1 MARLI
6 ILMFG
11 LSLLVHGQDLRE
23 ALLRCGRIADDL
35 ERLAAF
41 DQVARESA
49 EGKVQVSE
57 QEENSQPVGLVREVP
72 PPVQQPPAAPVP
84 VRQAPAKPAGPF
96 GIEMNNVLPGKG
108 KWKTTSRRSP
118 MDDRNTYFAYLYSEE
133 RVDDGAEGYW
143 PALNVRHGEGKLEVY
158 ITYGETLPAGRARL
172 TLRLGKAAPFDAD
185 WLTSTDFKAAFHPG
199 DPRPFLGALCRESKL
214 VVRVIPYGANART
227 VTFDVRGLSSVL
239 YSMSLAVENER

>member
-1 MARLI
+1 MERMIVL
-6 ILMFG
+6 LFG

-23 ALLRCGRIADDL
+23 ALLRCGRIPDDL

-49 EGKVQVSE
+49 EGKVQVPE
-57 QEENSQPVGLVREVP
+57 QEENSQPVGLVREGP

-84 VRQAPAKPAGPF
+84 QAQARTAGPF

-108 KWKTTSRRSP
+108 KWRTTSSRSP
-118 MDDRNTYFAYLYSEE
+118 MDDKRTYIAFLYSEE
-133 RVDDGAEGYW
+133 RVDAGTQGYW

-158 ITYGETLPAGRARL
+158 ITYGETLPAERVRL
-172 TLRLGKAAPFDAD
+172 ALRLGKAAPFDAD
-185 WLTSTDFKAAFHPG
+185 WLTSTDFKAAFFPG
-199 DPRPFLGALCRESKL
+199 DPRPFLEALCRESKL

-227 VTFDVRGLSSVL
+227 VTFDVRGLPSVL